1 MEVLPLTTDTFKS
14 EEPKQ
19 RVARF
24 FHLAQNDGGF
34 DEFKDAQEN
43 SGTLGG
49 GGACNGVPDPADC
62 EAKKRFCVST
72 ESIQKQCPVA
82 CDTCN
87 TGVNAPKSVR
97 LRGYLAVYAASC
109 NTNGVVLHVKRT
121 TQYTLRISRW
131 MRNILIITNISSH
144 SSFFL
149 LLLTRAHISK
159 RTRRRLRQSLQPR
172 QEWARVTTRGTK
184 TIRLKM
190 ILQNQT
196 FWVLALQFIYFLFLI
211 LYFILFMI
219 AQRFGLRSI
228 EVLQD
233 SKHQLWVYFLYKAVT
248 VRLHIVFFF

>member
-1 MEVLPLTTDTFKS
+1 MERDIIHLETHNMRVLLLLLLALVGNTDSLPAVRRERSTNGIVDARFRSIPSSSSTASNLHLPPSPLFSFFKNIRNAVSLKS

-19 RVARF
+19 RVARD
-24 FHLAQNDGGF
+24 FHVAQNDDGF

-62 EAKKRFCVST
+62 EAKKPFCVST

-121 TQYTLRISRW
+121 TNYTLRISRW
-131 MRNILIITNISSH
+131 MRNI
-144 SSFFL
+144 
-149 LLLTRAHISK
+149 
-159 RTRRRLRQSLQPR
+159 
-172 QEWARVTTRGTK
+172 
-184 TIRLKM
+184 
-190 ILQNQT
+190 
-196 FWVLALQFIYFLFLI
+196 
-211 LYFILFMI
+211 
-219 AQRFGLRSI
+219 
-228 EVLQD
+228 
-233 SKHQLWVYFLYKAVT
+233 
-248 VRLHIVFFF
+248 